1 MRPGDPPT
9 LESARSLFYGMFF
22 DAKRYDFSRVGR
34 FKFNIKL
41 DTEVPV
47 DQKTL
52 GADDFFRVIEYL
64 LRLQKDV
71 GRTDDID
78 NLGNRRVRAV
88 GELLENQFRI
98 GLVRMERAIKEKMSV
113 HQDIDSA
120 MPHDLIN
127 SKPVIAAIKEFFGS
141 SQLSQFMDQT
151 NPLSEVT
158 HKRRL
163 SALGPGGLSRERA
176 GFEVRDVHATHY
188 GRICPIETP
197 EGPNIGLI
205 SSLATYARIN
215 DYGFIESPYKKVDGG
230 RVLDHFRIM
239 KVGDGQFRL
248 GQIVTGDELED
259 GERRAWPR
267 PASGRSTP
275 SRTPSTCRRGTRR
288 STSSRRPTPDSTR
301 QGNFVDDRI
310 SSRGRRRLH
319 HRRDATASTTWTSAR
334 SSWCRW
340 PRRSSRSSRTTTPT
354 AR

>member
-1 MRPGDPPT
+1 
-9 LESARSLFYGMFF
+9 MFF

-41 DTEVPV
+41 DSEVPV

-52 GADDFFRVIEYL
+52 SESDFIRVIEYL
-64 LRLQKDV
+64 LRLHRDI
-71 GRTDDID
+71 GRVDDID

-163 SALGPGGLSRERA
+163 SASVRVVCRESARDSRFATFTLPTTVES
-176 GFEVRDVHATHY
+176 VRSKH
-188 GRICPIETP
+188 R
-197 EGPNIGLI
+197 
-205 SSLATYARIN
+205 
-215 DYGFIESPYKKVDGG
+215 KV
-230 RVLDHFRIM
+230 R
-239 KVGDGQFRL
+239 
-248 GQIVTGDELED
+248 
-259 GERRAWPR
+259 
-267 PASGRSTP
+267 
-275 SRTPSTCRRGTRR
+275 
-288 STSSRRPTPDSTR
+288 
-301 QGNFVDDRI
+301 
-310 SSRGRRRLH
+310 
-319 HRRDATASTTWTSAR
+319 TSA
-334 SSWCRW
+334 
-340 PRRSSRSSRTTTPT
+340 
-354 AR
+354 